1 MSLNIPSKRKINT
14 RFVRI
19 YLQTPPVLHMSFIM
33 FLRPF
38 SIYFLHNEA
47 SQDKKKFTKI
57 NLPCNKIS
65 MNKRYTFLFA
75 FTITAFASQIFA
87 QNTAI
92 KRASLSASVIDAH
105 SIQKGH
111 YKVQQSVGHMGIM
124 TLAHHGKHTATR
136 GFLLPQGAASSKET
150 IPDFDWTVYPNPF
163 DSYVNIDFD
172 APVSGDMVVR
182 LHDILGQL
190 ILEKELTAKQQQRV
204 FLGHLAQA
212 EYLLS
217 VELMGKT
224 FSLPLLN
231 HNKTTQ
237 DN

>member
-1 MSLNIPSKRKINT
+1 MVKYR
-14 RFVRI
+14 
-19 YLQTPPVLHMSFIM
+19 
-33 FLRPF
+33 
-38 SIYFLHNEA
+38 
-47 SQDKKKFTKI
+47 
-57 NLPCNKIS
+57 
-65 MNKRYTFLFA
+65 TFLVVSIIA
-75 FTITAFASQIFA
+75 VFASQIFA
-87 QNTAI
+87 QSTAI
-92 KRASLSASVIDAH
+92 KRASLSASVADAH
-105 SIQKGH
+105 SIQKGQF
-111 YKVQQSVGHMGIM
+111 KVQYSVGHMGIM

-136 GFLLPQGAASSKET
+136 GFLLPQGAASSEET
-150 IPDFDWTVYPNPF
+150 ISDFDWTVYPNPF
-163 DSYVNIDFD
+163 ESYVNIDFD

-182 LHDILGQL
+182 LHNILGQL
-190 ILEKELTAKQQQRV
+190 ILEKEFTAKQQQRV

>member
-1 MSLNIPSKRKINT
+1 MRTKVTEK
-14 RFVRI
+14 
-19 YLQTPPVLHMSFIM
+19 
-33 FLRPF
+33 PF
-38 SIYFLHNEA
+38 QVKNVYILAILS
-47 SQDKKKFTKI
+47 
-57 NLPCNKIS
+57 
-65 MNKRYTFLFA
+65 LFA
-75 FTITAFASQIFA
+75 GQIFA
-87 QNTAI
+87 QGTAI
-92 KRASLSASVIDAH
+92 KRASLSASVADAH
-105 SIQKGH
+105 SIQKGR

-150 IPDFDWTVYPNPF
+150 IPDFDWAVYPNPF

-190 ILEKELTAKQQQRV
+190 IFEKELTAKQQQRV